1 MNSRYLHPDVDDIYS
16 QLDSAMEQPTYDG
29 VIFESDK
36 PVLESE
42 LNEMQAI
49 SNANIKNISAICAG
63 ECALVLAPNATF
75 IAETTSSKYNY
86 VRVLIE
92 NGFILH
98 RGHLIRLTNSTTN
111 KNRYDK
117 TISDAV
123 ATVEYISID
132 FDDEPLTDDR
142 IGIETTKRRKYKI
155 TLGNTENDTNIA
167 FYKMEDNKFAF
178 MLPIIDLR
186 SKNNVIL
193 HPHEYRQV
201 GCKIPHMIGNNLI
214 GDFGDSTKVYMG
226 EYNEYDKD
234 DLFEFGVGTPTE
246 RRNIISWTDNSLK
259 IDIKGKNASVSR
271 LMIHDSTRQ
280 TGDIEISV
288 ESEDGSYKMIDIKCR
303 SLSVYSED
311 FATLC
316 DITQLGKDTDS
327 ITNVYGTLR
336 VIDSNGDVT
345 NFSELKKSVSDG
357 KTALASAITD
367 MTGKSVNSDAT
378 FATMVNAIRYSPIN
392 VNISKN
398 MIDVLRSKSLGLY
411 AYNNYGNSNIFI
423 FKQDKRSFSSVGMG
437 AGNLNYDVT
446 NYAVNANH
454 SFDILFNVSK
464 PECDKTILLV
474 TGWVEGST
482 VNGQKVF
489 DRCTE
494 CYIRTS
500 SASEDTFYFPS
511 LKVQMYTSGQRYIKV
526 TPLNNLWCMHSFA
539 MIVDK

>member
-1 MNSRYLHPDVDDIYS
+1 MDSRYLHPDVDDIYS
-16 QLDSAMEQPTYDG
+16 QLNISMEQPIYDG
-29 VIFESDK
+29 VIFKSDK
-36 PVLESE
+36 PVLETE
-42 LNEMQAI
+42 LNEIQAI

-63 ECALVLAPNATF
+63 CDYALVLAPNALFFTYM
-75 IAETTSSKYNY
+75 TPSKYNNY
-86 VRVLIE
+86 LEIIME
-92 NGFILH
+92 NCFILY
-98 RGHLIRLTNSTTN
+98 RGHLAKLVNNEDNTYTKYIN
-111 KNRYDK
+111 D
-117 TISDAV
+117 TISS
-123 ATVEYISID
+123 VEYIDISY
-132 FDDEPLTDDR
+132 DDEPLIDDR
-142 IGIETTKRRKYKI
+142 IGVETTKRRKYKI
-155 TLGNTENDTNIA
+155 TPTSNDTGIVL
-167 FYKMEDNKFAF
+167 YKVEDGKFKF

-186 SKNNVIL
+186 SKNNILL
-193 HPHEYRQV
+193 HPKKYEQIE
-201 GCKIPHMIGNNLI
+201 CKIPHMIGNNLI

-398 MIDVLRSKSLGLY
+398 MIDVLRSKSLGLF
-411 AYNNYGNSNIFI
+411 AYNNNKDGCMYIW
-423 FKQDKRSFSSVGMG
+423 KQDKREFKSVNTGMNSLSDHS
-437 AGNLNYDVT
+437 AWNYIINSDSRFDV
-446 NYAVNANH
+446 
-454 SFDILFNVSK
+454 LFNVAK
-464 PECDKTILLV
+464 PEYNKTILLV
-474 TGWVEGST
+474 TRWEEGST

-489 DRCTE
+489 DKCTE

-500 SASEDTFYFPS
+500 SASNEDTFYFPN
-511 LKVQMYTSGQRYIKV
+511 LKVQMYTSGQRYVKV
-526 TPLNNLWCMHSFA
+526 TPLNNSWCMHSFA
-539 MIVDK
+539 MIVDE